1 MIGCSWYFNGYPLDG
16 SVTNAKVIT
25 GVFTARDAQQVF
37 YGEDA
42 KEVEVQKVQVKQ
54 EDIISRL
61 EYQKLEQRNQLLEL
75 EVQKMKEEQ
84 KEQVSITTMK
94 ALLDQQKKE
103 IDEKVTFQ
111 V

>member
-1 MIGCSWYFNGYPLDG
+1 MVALSDKKTWIGCYWYDNSYPLDG

-25 GVFTARDAQQVF
+25 GEFTARDAQQVF
-37 YGEDA
+37 YGEDV

-54 EDIISRL
+54 EDIIS
-61 EYQKLEQRNQLLEL
+61 
-75 EVQKMKEEQ
+75 
-84 KEQVSITTMK
+84 STMK
-94 ALLDQQKKE
+94 VLLDQQKME

>member
-1 MIGCSWYFNGYPLDG
+1 MGKEEKTILVNKVVKSQIKNTDMVALSDAKTMIGCSCYNNYPLDG

-25 GVFTARDAQQVF
+25 GEFTTRDAQQVF

-54 EDIISRL
+54 EDIFI
-61 EYQKLEQRNQLLEL
+61 N
-75 EVQKMKEEQ
+75 
-84 KEQVSITTMK
+84 TMK
-94 ALLDQQKKE
+94 VLFDQQKKE